1 MALGATREKVSH
13 ISEILFQQILAVF
26 IVLILWELF
35 KSTSYGI
42 GSKGTW
48 HIILCVLGVAL
59 CMAEG
64 VQIYRKQSIV
74 TFGHTREDKKNGHL
88 VVMLFGFICITIGIS
103 LKISYKVDNN
113 MAHFMTTHSRLG
125 LSTWIISFV
134 AILGGLLA
142 YQARGISRISPSI
155 IKIIH
160 VVIGLSA
167 YLIAIVTLVFG
178 LEHLMGA
185 GTNGWIALTILFLSV
200 AVYSLIGPL
209 TSLFNYITGK

>member
-1 MALGATREKVSH
+1 MKAVSHDASNSFNAEEIAFEPDLVPELQNKSADAEDGVHVERGRGSAAFFSSDPCLWDKARAIPQLNKLKQPLAIEGETNFEVSLGARPDKSLEDGKPLNEEFV
-13 ISEILFQQILAVF
+13 VG
-26 IVLILWELF
+26 WETYLR
-35 KSTSYGI
+35 
-42 GSKGTW
+42 KG
-48 HIILCVLGVAL
+48 L
-59 CMAEG
+59 
-64 VQIYRKQSIV
+64 YR
-74 TFGHTREDKKNGHL
+74 
-88 VVMLFGFICITIGIS
+88 
-103 LKISYKVDNN
+103 
-113 MAHFMTTHSRLG
+113 